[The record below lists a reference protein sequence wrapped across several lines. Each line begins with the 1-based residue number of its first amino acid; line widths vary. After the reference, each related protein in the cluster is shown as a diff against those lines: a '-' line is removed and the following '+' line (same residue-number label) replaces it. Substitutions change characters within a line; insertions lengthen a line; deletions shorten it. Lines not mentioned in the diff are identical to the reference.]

1 MLKILGK
8 IPEIIAVACSGGP
21 DSMAAINFL
30 HNRGKR
36 KVIALYFNHGTSHGD
51 QAEAFVREYCNKIGI
66 ELVVGK
72 ISREKGA
79 KESPEEFWRNER
91 YSFFDNQ
98 VCRLSSIYGVKV
110 NMVTC
115 HHLDDSVEN
124 WIFTALNGQP
134 RLIPYSRDYVI
145 RPFLVVRKAEL
156 ISWCNSKGVPYLI
169 DPSNSDVKYAR
180 NRIRNLIVPQ
190 AELIN
195 PGIYKVVRKKILE
208 EYDAKAEG

>member
-1 MLKILGK
+1 
-8 IPEIIAVACSGGP
+8 
-21 DSMAAINFL
+21 
-30 HNRGKR
+30 
-36 KVIALYFNHGTSHGD
+36 
-51 QAEAFVREYCNKIGI
+51 
-66 ELVVGK
+66 
-72 ISREKGA
+72 
-79 KESPEEFWRNER
+79 
-91 YSFFDNQ
+91 
-98 VCRLSSIYGVKV
+98 
-110 NMVTC
+110 
-115 HHLDDSVEN
+115 LDDSVEN

-145 RPFLVVRKAEL
+145 RPFLVVRKVEL

-190 AELIN
+190 AEMIN